1 MEVNGSSKNASL
13 FRYNNN
19 YDHKIIYSTG
29 PLVYDNAMES
39 MVRNENFEW
48 IGPFT
53 KLSDEMFSTSKL
65 KLSAPRSLVRNLKIY
80 IFNWI

>member
-1 MEVNGSSKNASL
+1 
-13 FRYNNN
+13 
-19 YDHKIIYSTG
+19 
-29 PLVYDNAMES
+29 MES

-80 IFNWI
+80 IFKLIFKYIFHNFVKLGPYSEHFIFIVTYEWAR